1 MPVKVIKKEG
11 ESASAMMYRFTKK
24 IQQGGVLKEAK
35 KRRFHERPKNRNK
48 RRVLALKRETKKE
61 EMLYKKRWGLL

>member
-11 ESASAMMYRFTKK
+11 ESASSVMYRFTKK

-35 KRRFHERPKNRNK
+35 KRRFYKRAQNRTK
-48 RRVLALKRETKKE
+48 RRKLALKREARKTEILHKK
-61 EMLYKKRWGLL
+61 KWGLL

>member
-24 IQQGGVLKEAK
+24 IQQGGILKEAK
-35 KRRFHERPKNRNK
+35 KRRFYARPKNRNK
-48 RRVLALKRETKKE
+48 RRTLALKRETKRVE
-61 EMLYKKRWGLL
+61 IQYKKRWGLL